1 MGYRNGLL
9 GSNGLKANV
18 PFVEEPIIYSFILNR
33 DSLHTEQLLKGIL
46 QEKVEDQDEKY
57 AGKLIRKYPKTT
69 GA

>member
-46 QEKVEDQDEKY
+46 QEKVED
-57 AGKLIRKYPKTT
+57 
-69 GA
+69 